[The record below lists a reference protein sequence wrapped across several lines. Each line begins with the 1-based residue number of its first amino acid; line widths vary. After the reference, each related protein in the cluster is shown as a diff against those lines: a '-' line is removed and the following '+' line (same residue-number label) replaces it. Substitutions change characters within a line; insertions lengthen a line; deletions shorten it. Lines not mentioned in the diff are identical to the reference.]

1 MTGAPSTDAS
11 NPPPVV
17 VIGPRW
23 IRGLNGLLLALIAV
37 LGIGGTYFL
46 SDAFRSDARRA
57 WESEATQ
64 AARWLSGTVLN
75 WLEESYAPVSAVAT
89 LFEQSS
95 EVTESQFLGAVDAL
109 EERATALFLDDLV
122 VLRSSGTDGREDWV
136 VRFTTDRLGALAP
149 GAGASNAPEISD
161 AIEVAL
167 TRSGQTVLGRPFTDP
182 QGVRYSPVALAVRDS
197 QGELVIVGML
207 NYDALVEGLFR
218 INGAE
223 GLSLLVEGRF
233 HTNGARG
240 GLTRVLGSPD
250 PEALYSVTTRTISAG
265 TDLSLVWDFNRRF
278 AGGPKEALSDFTLWS
293 GMGGT
298 AIVTLFIGFLLQ
310 RNRTISA
317 RVREATAAL
326 IEAKEQAEEATR
338 AKSDFL
344 ANMSHEIRTPMNA
357 VIGLSHLALGTELDP
372 RQSEYLTKIEG
383 SAKALLGI
391 INDILDFSKI
401 EAGKLDI
408 EAIPFDLYGDVL
420 DNLSNVVGLKAA
432 EKGLELLFDF
442 DTGLPSALIGDPL
455 RLGQI
460 CINLINN
467 AVKFTEAGTIT
478 LGIRVQRNDADEV
491 MLRFEVRDTGIGM
504 SEAQRA
510 RLFRSFS
517 QADSSTTRKYGGTG
531 LGLAISKRLAEMMG
545 GEIGVES
552 EPGQGSSFW
561 FTARL
566 GRGDASQVQGQ
577 HELDAR
583 ISELKVLVVDDN
595 PAARV
600 ILARYLESFGYT
612 VEAVASGEEALG
624 LLEGATEA
632 PFDLVLMDWKMPGMD
647 GLEAARRIK
656 AGQKLSTTPAV
667 LMATAFDREELL
679 REGGEGLVTGV
690 LVKPISPSTLLDGIL
705 ETFGQNRHVSAAV
718 APPPSAAGARI
729 LLVEDNQ
736 INQQVAREILEGA
749 GAQVSIANDGR
760 EGVDALKA
768 RPEAFDV
775 VLMDIQMPVLDGY
788 AATREIRKDARFKD
802 LPVIAMTANAMAG
815 DRERALEAGMN
826 DHVAKPIDVTALFE
840 VLGQWVRVPETRRT
854 EAARDPTPSIAAPGP
869 GVSEEIPPLAGID
882 TGSGLVRVGND
893 PGFYRKIL
901 LQFRDSQAQ
910 VVDEVEAALA
920 AGERDTAERL
930 AHTLKGVAGSVGAD
944 GVQEAARV
952 LEAAIRAGK
961 EQLDGELAGVRATL
975 APVIGAIAGLGP
987 GPGQTPSASERDD
1000 TQLPALLAQL
1010 RTQLEGF
1017 DADAA
1022 ATVEALR
1029 GQLAGG
1035 PMEETVKTLEQ
1046 AVSDFEF
1053 ETALKH
1059 LAAIEAQILS
1069 SDGIVNTPSRHR
1081 QSAR

>member
-1 MTGAPSTDAS
+1 L
-11 NPPPVV
+11 
-17 VIGPRW
+17 
-23 IRGLNGLLLALIAV
+23 IRGLNGLLLVLIAV
-37 LGIGGTYFL
+37 LGSGGTYFL

-57 WESEATQ
+57 WESEAAQ

-75 WLEESYAPVSAVAT
+75 WLEESYAPISAVAT
-89 LFEQSS
+89 LFEQSPK
-95 EVTESQFLGAVDAL
+95 VTESQFLGAVDAL
-109 EERATALFLDDLV
+109 EARATALFLDDLV
-122 VLRSSGTDGREDWV
+122 VLRSSGTDDREDWV

-149 GAGASNAPEISD
+149 GARASNAPEISD
-161 AIEVAL
+161 AIEIAL

-182 QGVRYSPVALAVRDS
+182 QGARYSPVALAVRDS

-233 HTNGARG
+233 HTHGARG
-240 GLTRVLGSPD
+240 GLIRVLGSPD

-372 RQSEYLTKIEG
+372 RQSDYLTKIEG

-420 DNLSNVVGLKAA
+420 GNLSNVVGLKAA

-460 CINLINN
+460 CINLMNN

-478 LGIRVQRNDADEV
+478 LGIRVLRNDAHEV

-552 EPGQGSSFW
+552 EPGQGSRFW

-566 GRGDASQVQGQ
+566 GRGGASQVQGQ

-612 VEAVASGEEALG
+612 VEAVACGEEALG

-656 AGQKLSTTPAV
+656 AEQKLSTTPAV
-667 LMATAFDREELL
+667 LMVTAFDREELL
-679 REGGEGLVTGV
+679 REGGEGLVAGV

-705 ETFGQNRHVSAAV
+705 ETFGQGAGDRHGSAPV
-718 APPPSAAGARI
+718 APPPSAPGARI

-749 GAQVSIANDGR
+749 GVQVGIADDGR

-768 RPEAFDV
+768 RPEAFDA

-826 DHVAKPIDVTALFE
+826 DHVAKPIDVKALFE
-840 VLGQWVRVPETRRT
+840 VLGQWIRVPETRRT

-910 VVDEVEAALA
+910 AVDEVEAALA

-961 EQLDGELAGVRATL
+961 EQLDGELAGVRAML
-975 APVIGAIAGLGP
+975 APVIAAIAGLGP
-987 GPGQTPSASERDD
+987 GPGQTRSASERDD

-1022 ATVEALR
+1022 ATMEALR
-1029 GQLAGG
+1029 GQLTGG
-1035 PMEETVKTLEQ
+1035 PMQETVKTLEQ

-1053 ETALKH
+1053 ETALQH

-1069 SDGIVNTPSRHR
+1069 SDGIVDTPTGHR